1 MYFPARITKHGGK
14 QADANREAWPG
25 FSLLKTEKSPSY
37 ISDRLVSG
45 NVQLQRA
52 LNLAA
57 AQAAGAD
64 VDVLRSAVDDGL
76 DALHVRLPGTVG
88 ASVGVAD
95 LDAEGNTLV
104 TELTLC
110 HI

>member
-1 MYFPARITKHGGK
+1 MPSRPAVRLDG
-14 QADANREAWPG
+14 PG
-25 FSLLKTEKSPSY
+25 HKTEKSPSG
-37 ISDRLVSG
+37 SDRLVSG
-45 NVQLQRA
+45 NLIQLHSA
-52 LNLAA
+52 GDLAA

-64 VDVLRSAVDDGL
+64 VDVLRSSVHDGL
-76 DALHVRLPGTVG
+76 DALHVRLPAAVG
-88 ASVGVAD
+88 PSVRVAD